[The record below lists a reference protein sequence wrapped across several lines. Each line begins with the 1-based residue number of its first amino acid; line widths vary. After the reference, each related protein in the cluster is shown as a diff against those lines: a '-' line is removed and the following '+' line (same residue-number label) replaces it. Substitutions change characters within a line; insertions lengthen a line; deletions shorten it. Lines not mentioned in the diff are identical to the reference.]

1 MYFFLSDSV
10 SAEALENLEIF
21 AQIEN
26 ILYKS
31 HKSGKSLKF
40 YDREEV
46 NAEKRQAGQAE
57 RNDDSESRTNIC
69 HLPKPVYRII
79 KEHALFDFEATR
91 ELLTSALACE
101 GFGRGGKKLRYCVPE
116 NKPSWWDDDLEQ
128 IIGLKWS
135 DFSGVNTKEYKG
147 GKWKEAMHEIIVK
160 IYRYHLGNEMDNYI
174 QFRDENFEYKKT
186 SRKPKPKKV
195 AASNLNQETD
205 LPKEGV
211 AENELYQ
218 FPDNVLQYQYQVPQ
232 TPHVQLQAPQ
242 HQAPQHQAPPHQAPQ
257 HQDPQH
263 QAPQHQTPQH
273 QAPQFQF
280 LPYQVPQYHAPQYQ
294 AQQFQNGYNTQYQ
307 QWNYN
312 QDYFHMNNAT
322 TEETPRQ
329 PIIEDSSEPTDNE
342 PSPPELDYVEPLS
355 RFSELL

>member
-1 MYFFLSDSV
+1 ML
-10 SAEALENLEIF
+10 
-21 AQIEN
+21 
-26 ILYKS
+26 
-31 HKSGKSLKF
+31 
-40 YDREEV
+40 R
-46 NAEKRQAGQAE
+46 RQAGQAE

-79 KEHALFDFEATR
+79 KERALFDFEATR
-91 ELLTSALACE
+91 DLLTSALACE
-101 GFGRGGKKLRYCVPE
+101 GFGRGGKKLRYRVPE

-135 DFSGVNTKEYKG
+135 DFRGVNTKEYKG

-195 AASNLNQETD
+195 AASNPNQETD

-242 HQAPQHQAPPHQAPQ
+242 HQAPQHQAP
-257 HQDPQH
+257 QH
-263 QAPQHQTPQH
+263 QAPVIDGCMIHIEAMEVKDEKYS
-273 QAPQFQF
+273 QAVILNKELNLLAKDFFERVFKEKNMISEEGQRREDHP
-280 LPYQVPQYHAPQYQ
+280 H
-294 AQQFQNGYNTQYQ
+294 FQNTPVFRKLRSRLAVPGGGLKCDKCEKIFKNNT
-307 QWNYN
+307 
-312 QDYFHMNNAT
+312 T
-322 TEETPRQ
+322 
-329 PIIEDSSEPTDNE
+329 
-342 PSPPELDYVEPLS
+342 LS
-355 RFSELL
+355 KHRCTN